1 MNAETFEEWLKDMLL
16 ALDKPSLIII
26 LDNASYHSRLHEKL
40 PTTAWRKSELQNWL
54 RENNI
59 LYSDLDTKNSLLQIC
74 RANYREKVC
83 EVDCIIREAG
93 HEVLRLPPYHCMFN
107 PIEMVWSQSKHLYD
121 KEVLKP
127 NVDVVSAWNIALNSV
142 TKEEWSNYFRHTN
155 GFIEHYW
162 AMEQQLIANPV
173 SEIVIDLNAHSDS
186 SDSDFDFHSGDD

>member
-1 MNAETFEEWLKDMLL
+1 LYNILSPTLLIKARAATDAETFEEWLKDMLL
-16 ALDKPSLIII
+16 ALDKPSLII
-26 LDNASYHSRLHEKL
+26 LDNASYHSRLHEKH

-107 PIEMVWSQSKHLYD
+107 PIEMVWSQSERLYD

-127 NVDVVSAWNIALNSV
+127 NVDVVSAWNIAPNSV
-142 TKEEWSNYFRHTN
+142 TKEQWSNYFRHTIIGQWN
-155 GFIEHYW
+155 STLLPILLVE
-162 AMEQQLIANPV
+162 L
-173 SEIVIDLNAHSDS
+173 
-186 SDSDFDFHSGDD
+186 

>member
-16 ALDKPSLIII
+16 ALDKPSLII
-26 LDNASYHSRLHEKL
+26 LDSRLHEKQ

-59 LYSDLDTKNSLLQIC
+59 LYSALDTKNSLLQIC

-107 PIEMVWSQSKHLYD
+107 PIEMVWSQFKRLYD
-121 KEVLKP
+121 KKF
-127 NVDVVSAWNIALNSV
+127 
-142 TKEEWSNYFRHTN
+142 SNQ
-155 GFIEHYW
+155 
-162 AMEQQLIANPV
+162 M
-173 SEIVIDLNAHSDS
+173 
-186 SDSDFDFHSGDD
+186 